1 MADAPGYAPVLTEGV
16 AQNKAGHAKCAW
28 FPGIIVLKEG
38 VQAAEGLFSVI
49 IVCIDYSKGL
59 MEYLPA
65 GQKRLSGSPSFFRP
79 SRNLRALWHI
89 LQLLEGIGH
98 LYPQPAANR
107 LDPVPNYLAEVRLDV
122 PADDEYD
129 LVKPRRNCIV
139 NG

>member
-1 MADAPGYAPVLTEGV
+1 M
-16 AQNKAGHAKCAW
+16 
-28 FPGIIVLKEG
+28 LKEG

-65 GQKRLSGSPSFFRP
+65 GQKRLSGSPKLFPP

-98 LYPQPAANR
+98 LYPSRRQISSIRSPITWRKSASMSRRMMNTILSNPAAI
-107 LDPVPNYLAEVRLDV
+107 AS
-122 PADDEYD
+122 
-129 LVKPRRNCIV
+129 
-139 NG
+139 